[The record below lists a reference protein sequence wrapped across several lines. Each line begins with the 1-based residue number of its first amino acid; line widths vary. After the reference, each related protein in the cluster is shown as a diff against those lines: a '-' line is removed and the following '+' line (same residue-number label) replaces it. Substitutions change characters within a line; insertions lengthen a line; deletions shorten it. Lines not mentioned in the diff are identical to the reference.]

1 MIKFSDIKLAVVL
14 GGISLF
20 FMQHT
25 LQKYKV
31 DYGEAVEQ
39 YKKSIKYWPKP
50 AVDADVNWKEF
61 EAIEWDSNYYDTQEL
76 PEVMLGKKL
85 FFDPKLSQSSQVSCS
100 SCHNPELGW
109 ADGQE
114 VALGTD
120 HLQGKR
126 NTQSLFNIADRQ
138 SYFWDGRAKTLEEQL
153 VGPISAHNEMNMKP
167 EKLARKLS
175 KFKEYK
181 KLFKEVYQTDKITFD
196 KIAKALS
203 TFQRTIRSQPSK
215 LDKFIKGDYK
225 AMSDQEIYGMH
236 LFRTKARC
244 MNCHYGKNLTDE
256 SFHNIG
262 LTYYKRE
269 YEDLGL
275 YHFTKN
281 SDDTG
286 KFKTPS
292 LRDLDYTA
300 PWMHNGLMDD
310 MHGIVSLYN
319 SGMQMINPTPEEK
332 KADPNFPVTD
342 HLIKPL
348 RLNEQEIDAI
358 VAFLKSMS
366 GSYYKMP
373 RPEIPRKQI
382 K

>member
-1 MIKFSDIKLAVVL
+1 MIKFSDIKLFVVL
-14 GGISLF
+14 GGIALF
-20 FMQHT
+20 SMQHT
-25 LQKYKV
+25 LQQYKV
-31 DYGEAVEQ
+31 DYGETIEQ
-39 YKKSIKYWPKP
+39 YKRPVQYWPKP
-50 AVDADVNWKEF
+50 TVDAEVKWKEF

-76 PEVMLGKKL
+76 PEVILGKKL

-167 EKLARKLS
+167 EKLAGKLS

-181 KLFKEVYQTDKITFD
+181 KLFKDVYQTDKITFD

-225 AMSDQEIYGMH
+225 ALSDKEIYGMH

-275 YHFTKN
+275 YHITKN

-310 MHGIVSLYN
+310 MHGVVSLYN

-348 RLNEQEIDAI
+348 HLNEQEIDAI

-373 RPEIPRKQI
+373 RPEIPRK
-382 K
+382 

>member
-1 MIKFSDIKLAVVL
+1 MKFSDLKLILFV
-14 GGISLF
+14 GGISVF
-20 FMQHT
+20 CMQHT
-25 LQKYKV
+25 FQKYKT
-31 DYGEAVEQ
+31 DYGEVAEQ
-39 YKKSIKYWPKP
+39 YKKPVQYWPKP
-50 AVDADVNWKEF
+50 SIDESVNWKEF
-61 EAIEWDSNYYDTQEL
+61 EAIEWDSNYYDIQDA

-85 FFDPKLSQSSQVSCS
+85 FFDPKLSSSSQVSCS

-114 VALGTD
+114 VALGHD

-126 NTQSLFNIADRQ
+126 NTQSLFNIADRK
-138 SYFWDGRAKTLEEQL
+138 SYFWDGRANTLEQQL
-153 VGPISAHNEMNMKP
+153 IGPISAHNEMNMKP
-167 EKLARKLS
+167 EKLAGKLS
-175 KFKEYK
+175 KYKEYK
-181 KLFKEVYQTDKITFD
+181 KLFKEVYQSDQITFD
-196 KIAKALS
+196 KIAHALA
-203 TFQRTIRSQPSK
+203 TFQKTIRSQPSK
-215 LDKFIKGDYK
+215 LDKFIKGDHK
-225 AMSDQEIYGMH
+225 AMTDQEIYGMH

-244 MNCHYGKNLTDE
+244 MKCHYGKNLTDE

-275 YHFTKN
+275 YLITGKAE
-281 SDDTG
+281 DVG

-292 LRDLDYTA
+292 LRDLNYTA

-310 MHGIVSLYN
+310 LHGIVSLYN
-319 SGMQMINPTPEEK
+319 SGMQMINPTAEEK

-342 HLIKPL
+342 QHMKPL
-348 RLNEQEIDAI
+348 KLNEQEIDAI

-373 RPEIPRKQI
+373 RPEIPRK
-382 K
+382 

>member
-1 MIKFSDIKLAVVL
+1 MKLSGFKVILLIGAIVFL
-14 GGISLF
+14 
-20 FMQHT
+20 FMQNT
-25 LQKYKV
+25 MRKYSV
-31 DYGEAVEQ
+31 DYGEVVEQ
-39 YKKSIKYWPKP
+39 YKKPLKNWPAPSI
-50 AVDADVNWKEF
+50 DEGVNWKEF

-85 FFDPKLSQSSQVSCS
+85 FFDPKLSASSQISCS
-100 SCHNPELGW
+100 SCHNPEMGW
-109 ADGQE
+109 ADSQE
-114 VALGTD
+114 VALGHD

-126 NTQSLFNIADRQ
+126 NTQSLFNIADRT

-167 EKLARKLS
+167 EKLAGKLS
-175 KFKEYK
+175 KLTEYRQ
-181 KLFKEVYQTDKITFD
+181 LFKDVYQTDKITFD
-196 KIAKALS
+196 KIAKALAV
-203 TFQRTIRSQPSK
+203 FQKTIRSQPSR
-215 LDKFIKGDYK
+215 LDKFIKGDHK
-225 AMSDQEIYGMH
+225 ALSDKEIYGMH

-244 MNCHYGKNLTDE
+244 MNCHNGKNLTDE

-275 YHFTKN
+275 YNITKKAE
-281 SDDTG
+281 DVG

-310 MHGIVSLYN
+310 LYGVVSLYN
-319 SGMQMINPTPEEK
+319 SGMQMINPSPEEK

-342 HLIKPL
+342 HLMKPL
-348 RLNEQEIDAI
+348 KLNEQEVDAV
-358 VAFLKSMS
+358 VAFLKSIS
-366 GSYYKMP
+366 GSYYRMP
-373 RPEIPRKQI
+373 RPEIPRK
-382 K
+382 

>member
-1 MIKFSDIKLAVVL
+1 MKRSDIKLILLIGVIA
-14 GGISLF
+14 LF
-20 FMQHT
+20 CMQHT
-25 LQKYKV
+25 IQTFTT
-31 DYGEAVEQ
+31 DYGEVVNH
-39 YKKSIKYWPKP
+39 YKKPIQYWPKP
-50 AVDADVNWKEF
+50 SIDNDVNWKEF
-61 EAIEWDSNYYDTQEL
+61 QAVEWDSNYYETQEL
-76 PEVMLGKKL
+76 PQVMLGKKL
-85 FFDPKLSQSSQVSCS
+85 FFDPKLSSSSQVSCS

-109 ADGQE
+109 SDGQE
-114 VALGTD
+114 IALGND
-120 HLQGKR
+120 HLLGKR
-126 NTQSLFNIADRQ
+126 NTQSLYNIADRT

-167 EKLARKLS
+167 EKLAGKLS
-175 KFKEYK
+175 KYKEYK
-181 KLFKEVYQTDKITFD
+181 QLFKEVYHTDKITFNQ
-196 KIAKALS
+196 IASALA
-203 TFQRTIRSQPSK
+203 TFQRTLQSQPSK

-225 AMSDQEIYGMH
+225 AMTDQEIYGMH

-275 YHFTKN
+275 YHITN
-281 SDDTG
+281 NPDDVG

-292 LRDLDYTA
+292 LRDLTYTA

-310 MHGIVSLYN
+310 LHGVVNLYN
-319 SGMQMINPTPEEK
+319 SGMQMINPSPEEK
-332 KADPNFPVTD
+332 KADPKFPVTD
-342 HLIKPL
+342 QRMKPL
-348 RLNEQEIDAI
+348 QLNNQEIDAI

-373 RPEIPRKQI
+373 RPEIPRQ
-382 K
+382 

>member
-1 MIKFSDIKLAVVL
+1 MKFSTLKLVL
-14 GGISLF
+14 LIGLLSFF

-25 LQKYKV
+25 VQKYSI
-31 DYGEAVEQ
+31 DYGEVVEQ
-39 YKKSIKYWPKP
+39 YKKPVQFWPSP
-50 AVDADVNWKEF
+50 SVDPDVKWKEF
-61 EAIEWDSNYYDTQEL
+61 EAIEQDSNYYDTQEL

-85 FFDPKLSQSSQVSCS
+85 FFDPKLSASSQISCS

-109 ADGQE
+109 SDGQE
-114 VALGTD
+114 VALGND

-126 NTQSLFNIADRQ
+126 NTQSLFNIAERK
-138 SYFWDGRAKTLEEQL
+138 SFFWDGRAKTLEEQL

-167 EKLARKLS
+167 EKLAGKLS
-175 KFKEYK
+175 KVKEYK
-181 KLFKEVYQTDKITFD
+181 VLFKDIYQTDKITFD
-196 KIAKALS
+196 KIAQALT
-203 TFQRTIRSQPSK
+203 TFQKTLKSQPSK
-215 LDKFIKGDYK
+215 LDKFIKGDHK
-225 AMSDQEIYGMH
+225 AMSDKEIYGMH

-244 MNCHYGKNLTDE
+244 MNCHYGKYMTDE

-275 YHFTKN
+275 FTVTKN
-281 SDDTG
+281 PNDVG

-292 LRDLDYTA
+292 LRDLEYTA

-310 MHGIVSLYN
+310 LHGVVSLYN

-342 HLIKPL
+342 HLMKPL
-348 RLNEQEIDAI
+348 NLNEQELDA
-358 VAFLKSMS
+358 VVSFLKCIS

-373 RPEIPRKQI
+373 RPEIPRK
-382 K
+382 

>member
-1 MIKFSDIKLAVVL
+1 MKRSDIKLILLIGVIA
-14 GGISLF
+14 LF
-20 FMQHT
+20 CMQHT
-25 LQKYKV
+25 IQTFTT
-31 DYGEAVEQ
+31 DYGEVVNH
-39 YKKSIKYWPKP
+39 YKKPIQYWPKP
-50 AVDADVNWKEF
+50 SIDNDVNWKEF
-61 EAIEWDSNYYDTQEL
+61 QAVEWDSNYYETQEL
-76 PEVMLGKKL
+76 PQVMLGKKL
-85 FFDPKLSQSSQVSCS
+85 FFDPKLSSSSQVSCS

-109 ADGQE
+109 SDGQE
-114 VALGTD
+114 IALGND
-120 HLQGKR
+120 HLLGKR
-126 NTQSLFNIADRQ
+126 NTQSLYNIADRT

-167 EKLARKLS
+167 EKLAGKLS
-175 KFKEYK
+175 KYKEYK
-181 KLFKEVYQTDKITFD
+181 QLFKEVYHTDKITFNQ
-196 KIAKALS
+196 IASALA
-203 TFQRTIRSQPSK
+203 TFQRTLQSQPSK

-225 AMSDQEIYGMH
+225 AMTDQEIYGMH

-275 YHFTKN
+275 YHITN
-281 SDDTG
+281 NPDDVG

-292 LRDLDYTA
+292 LRDLMYTA

-310 MHGIVSLYN
+310 LHGVVNLYN
-319 SGMQMINPTPEEK
+319 SGMQMINPSPEEK
-332 KADPNFPVTD
+332 KADPKFPVTD
-342 HLIKPL
+342 QRMKPL
-348 RLNEQEIDAI
+348 QLNNQEIDAI

-373 RPEIPRKQI
+373 RPEIPRQ
-382 K
+382 

>member
-1 MIKFSDIKLAVVL
+1 MKLSGFKVILLIGAIVFL
-14 GGISLF
+14 
-20 FMQHT
+20 FMQNT
-25 LQKYKV
+25 MQQYRI
-31 DYGEAVEQ
+31 DYGEVVEQ
-39 YKKSIKYWPKP
+39 YKKPIQHWPAPSI
-50 AVDADVNWKEF
+50 DADVNWKEF

-85 FFDPKLSQSSQVSCS
+85 FFDPKLSASSQISCS

-109 ADGQE
+109 ADRQE
-114 VALGTD
+114 VALGND

-126 NTQSLFNIADRQ
+126 NTQSLFNIADRS

-153 VGPISAHNEMNMKP
+153 IGPISAHNEMNMKP
-167 EKLARKLS
+167 EKLAGKLS
-175 KFKEYK
+175 KVTEYR
-181 KLFKEVYQTDKITFD
+181 KLFKDVYQTDKITFD
-196 KIAKALS
+196 QIAKALAV
-203 TFQRTIRSQPSK
+203 FQKTIRSQPSR
-215 LDKFIKGDYK
+215 LDKFIKGDHK
-225 AMSDQEIYGMH
+225 ALSDKEIYGMH

-244 MNCHYGKNLTDE
+244 MNCHNGKNLTDE

-275 YHFTKN
+275 YNITKKAG
-281 SDDTG
+281 DVG

-292 LRDLDYTA
+292 LRDLEYTA

-310 MHGIVSLYN
+310 LHGIVSLYN
-319 SGMQMINPTPEEK
+319 SGMQMINPSPEEK

-342 HLIKPL
+342 PLMKPL
-348 RLNEQEIDAI
+348 KLNEQEIDAI

-373 RPEIPRKQI
+373 RPEIPRK
-382 K
+382 

>member
-1 MIKFSDIKLAVVL
+1 MKLSGFKVILLIGAIVFL
-14 GGISLF
+14 
-20 FMQHT
+20 FMQNT
-25 LQKYKV
+25 MQQYRV
-31 DYGEAVEQ
+31 DYGEVIEQ
-39 YKKSIKYWPKP
+39 YKKPVKYWPAP
-50 AVDADVNWKEF
+50 SIDDGVNWKEF

-85 FFDPKLSQSSQVSCS
+85 FFDPKLSASSQISCS
-100 SCHNPELGW
+100 SCHNPEMGW
-109 ADGQE
+109 ADRQE
-114 VALGTD
+114 VALGHD

-126 NTQSLFNIADRQ
+126 NTQSLFNIADRT

-167 EKLARKLS
+167 EKLAGKLS
-175 KFKEYK
+175 KLTEYRQ
-181 KLFKEVYQTDKITFD
+181 LFKDVYQTDKITFD
-196 KIAKALS
+196 KIAKALAV
-203 TFQRTIRSQPSK
+203 FQKTIRSQPSR
-215 LDKFIKGDYK
+215 LDKFIKGDHK
-225 AMSDQEIYGMH
+225 ALSDKEIYGMH

-244 MNCHYGKNLTDE
+244 MNCHNGKNLTDE

-275 YHFTKN
+275 YHITKKAE
-281 SDDTG
+281 DVG

-310 MHGIVSLYN
+310 LYGVVSLYN
-319 SGMQMINPTPEEK
+319 SGMQMINPSPEEK

-342 HLIKPL
+342 HLMKPL
-348 RLNEQEIDAI
+348 KLNEQEVDAV
-358 VAFLKSMS
+358 VAFLKSIS

-373 RPEIPRKQI
+373 RPEIPRK
-382 K
+382 

>member
-1 MIKFSDIKLAVVL
+1 MVKFSDIKLIAVL

-25 LQKYKV
+25 LQKYRV
-31 DYGEAVEQ
+31 DYGETVEQ
-39 YKKSIKYWPKP
+39 YKKPIKYWPKP
-50 AVDADVNWKEF
+50 SVDEEVNWKEF

-109 ADGQE
+109 GDGQE

-126 NTQSLFNIADRQ
+126 NTQSLFNIGDRQ
-138 SYFWDGRAKTLEEQL
+138 SYFWDGRAKTLEKQL

-167 EKLARKLS
+167 EKLAGKLS
-175 KFKEYK
+175 KLKEYRQ
-181 KLFKEVYQTDKITFD
+181 LFKEVYQTDKITFD
-196 KIAKALS
+196 KIAKALA

-225 AMSDQEIYGMH
+225 AMSDKEIYGMH

-275 YHFTKN
+275 YHITKN
-281 SDDTG
+281 PDDTG

-348 RLNEQEIDAI
+348 HLNEQEMDAI

-373 RPEIPRKQI
+373 RPEIPRK
-382 K
+382 

>member
-1 MIKFSDIKLAVVL
+1 MKLSGFKVILLIGAIVFL
-14 GGISLF
+14 
-20 FMQHT
+20 FMQNT
-25 LQKYKV
+25 MQQYRT
-31 DYGEAVEQ
+31 DYGEVVEQ
-39 YKKSIKYWPKP
+39 YKKPIQQWPAPSIDA
-50 AVDADVNWKEF
+50 AVSWKEF

-85 FFDPKLSQSSQVSCS
+85 FFDPKLSASSQISCS

-114 VALGTD
+114 VALGND

-126 NTQSLFNIADRQ
+126 NTQSLFNIADRS

-153 VGPISAHNEMNMKP
+153 IGPISAHNEMNMKP
-167 EKLARKLS
+167 EKLAGKLS
-175 KFKEYK
+175 RVKGYRQ
-181 KLFKEVYQTDKITFD
+181 LFKDVYQTDKITFD
-196 KIAKALS
+196 QIARALAV
-203 TFQRTIRSQPSK
+203 FQKTIRSQPSR
-215 LDKFIKGDYK
+215 LDKFIKGDHK
-225 AMSDQEIYGMH
+225 ALSDKEIYGMH

-244 MNCHYGKNLTDE
+244 MNCHNGKNLTDE

-275 YHFTKN
+275 YHITKKAG
-281 SDDTG
+281 DAG

-292 LRDLDYTA
+292 LRDLEYTA
-300 PWMHNGLMDD
+300 PWMHNGLMNDL
-310 MHGIVSLYN
+310 HGVVSLYN
-319 SGMQMINPTPEEK
+319 SGMQMINPSPGEK

-342 HLIKPL
+342 PLMKPL
-348 RLNEQEIDAI
+348 KLNEQEIDAI
-358 VAFLKSMS
+358 VAFLRSMS

-373 RPEIPRKQI
+373 RPEIPRK
-382 K
+382 

>member
-1 MIKFSDIKLAVVL
+1 MKLSGFKVILLIGAIAFL
-14 GGISLF
+14 
-20 FMQHT
+20 FMQNT
-25 LQKYKV
+25 MQQYSV
-31 DYGEAVEQ
+31 DYGEVAEQ
-39 YKKSIKYWPKP
+39 YKKPVKYWPAPSIDKD
-50 AVDADVNWKEF
+50 VDWKEF

-85 FFDPKLSQSSQVSCS
+85 FFDPKLSSSSQISCS

-109 ADGQE
+109 ADRQE
-114 VALGTD
+114 VALGND

-126 NTQSLFNIADRQ
+126 NTQSLYNIAERT
-138 SYFWDGRAKTLEEQL
+138 SYFWDGRAKTLEEQML
-153 VGPISAHNEMNMKP
+153 GPISAHNEMNMKP
-167 EKLARKLS
+167 EKLAGKLS
-175 KFKEYK
+175 KLTEYRQ
-181 KLFKEVYQTDKITFD
+181 LFKDVYHTDKITFD
-196 KIAKALS
+196 KIAKALAV
-203 TFQRTIRSQPSK
+203 FQKTIRSQPSR
-215 LDKFIKGDYK
+215 LDKFIKGDHK
-225 AMSDQEIYGMH
+225 ALSDKEIYGMH

-244 MNCHYGKNLTDE
+244 MNCHNGKYLTDE

-275 YHFTKN
+275 YHITKKA
-281 SDDTG
+281 DDVG

-310 MHGIVSLYN
+310 LHGVVSLYN
-319 SGMQMINPTPEEK
+319 SGMQMINPSPEEK

-342 HLIKPL
+342 HLMQPL
-348 RLNEQEIDAI
+348 KLNEQEIDAV
-358 VAFLKSMS
+358 VAFLKSIS

-373 RPEIPRKQI
+373 RPEIPRK
-382 K
+382 